1 MIRAMAQAKH
11 YNAAQLSEN
20 PTLPK
25 AIGFDAVARAK
36 NTLQQ
41 TSDCALEEAGV
52 PVSVA
57 A

>member
-1 MIRAMAQAKH
+1 MAQAKH